1 MRSRSVSELRGAKSC
16 AWAAPVA
23 SAKAQP
29 ATNVLIQGAMVFLRW
44 NAGLSRGR
52 ARDRRSGA
60 DQAPIGASLTMF
72 GRRRRRRSGADQGLV
87 DDPLAGDGVLAPER
101 LPEPIVAVEPVGD
114 GGQAPDGRDVR
125 LALGHRV
132 EAARVGKGVEVEGT
146 VVAVV
151 ADLTEQLERRAQM
164 HRAHH
169 K

>member
-44 NAGLSRGR
+44 NAGLPRGR
-52 ARDRRSGA
+52 ARDCRSGA
-60 DQAPIGASLTMF
+60 DPSFVDDFWQAAASW
-72 GRRRRRRSGADQGLV
+72 RSGADQGLV

-101 LPEPIVAVEPVGD
+101 LPEPVVAVEPVGD
-114 GGQAPDGRDVR
+114 GEQAPHGRDVG

-132 EAARVGKGVEVEGT
+132 EAAGV
-146 VVAVV
+146 
-151 ADLTEQLERRAQM
+151 
-164 HRAHH
+164 
-169 K
+169 

>member
-60 DQAPIGASLTMF
+60 DRGFADDFRPATASC
-72 GRRRRRRSGADQGLV
+72 RSGADQGLV
-87 DDPLAGDGVLAPER
+87 DDPRAGRGVLGAAP
-101 LPEPIVAVEPVGD
+101 LPEPVVAVETVGD
-114 GGQAPDGRDVR
+114 GEETPDGRDVG

-132 EAARVGKGVEVEGT
+132 
-146 VVAVV
+146 
-151 ADLTEQLERRAQM
+151 
-164 HRAHH
+164 
-169 K
+169 